1 SNRPGGDCWVTTG
14 TGCGALRNP
23 VRDLGLSASGEF
35 RVCRCK
41 VTCRGTL
48 PTVAYEGC
56 GKPGTGKCPAL
67 VCPGGTQVSQCV
79 MAQENCTKR
88 VRGGGSVRGVG
99 VSSAS
104 EGESCTTCGP
114 DESCES
120 CSCGNG
126 MCDTSEACDS
136 CPEDCGTC
144 ACGDGQCTTGED
156 CETCPDDCGPCT
168 TCGDGVCDP
177 YAEDCSA
184 CPSDCGSCCGDGF
197 CDPGDEDCSSC
208 PGDCAPCESCGNG
221 TCDSFEDGCSCGQD
235 CGACCGDGECSS
247 SESCETCGQ
256 DCGPCTYCGDG
267 TCDADESCDTCSYDC
282 SSCSGPDAGVGYC
295 GDGQCNGYEDCN
307 TCSYDCGSCPV
318 QDAGIYPYCGDGW
331 CNGYEDCNTCSY
343 DCGGCP
349 VPDAGAYPYCGD
361 GWCNGYEDCHWCSYD
376 CGTCPAPDAGT
387 YPYCGDGWCN
397 GGEDCNTCSY
407 DCGGCPVQDA
417 GAYPYCG
424 DGQCN
429 GYEDC
434 HWCSYDC
441 GTCPV
446 QDAGMSMPEAGMNAP
461 HAGEAEAEAEDT
473 DPRWRVPVDAD
484 DIQLGRTDAPVT
496 MVVFVDFECAYSA
509 RAWEP
514 LMQTLDAH
522 PGEVRVVLK
531 HNPLPGHLHA
541 RSGAR
546 AALAAHEQGRHR
558 ELITRLFASPTALD
572 RPSLLAHAREL
583 GLDLAGFQTGI
594 DTGRL
599 DARIDADIAQLER
612 LGGRGTPMWFVNGVP
627 FRGLLEREELERI
640 VAAELPYVQAEI
652 LDRGVPARAVY
663 DQLLR
668 RARARQPVLP
678 PSPVAERLD
687 LAQRYQVPVTPA
699 DARRGETSAVVTLAM
714 FVDVTEQHSRR
725 LQRTVATLER
735 QYDGALRVVWKHNP
749 MSIHPMAVLG
759 HQALIAAGEQGRF
772 WDMAAALFALQ
783 DAGPLDRTRV
793 LAQAQRLR
801 LDRAAFERALDA
813 GSTMERIEADVH
825 LAHQLDVRGAP
836 LVFVN
841 GRPVRGAH
849 SQATYSELIDQELAR
864 ARQHVARHGHP
875 GDVDALYQALTRDG
889 LEAAQA
895 QPTQPT
901 APLLP
906 RRHVAVDGQDPYQGP
921 RFARVT
927 VVAYMDFACAHSAA
941 AAEYL
946 AFLQRKHAGDVRLVF
961 KYQPLPANRNA
972 RDAAAA
978 AMAADRMGKFWDMH
992 DWLFANQDALDRAGV
1007 ERGAAAIGLDMK
1019 EFRRLFDDP
1028 AVTDRRIE
1036 AAETHA
1042 AAHGLDYAPVLFVNG
1057 RPVSPGS
1064 QLEDLE
1070 ALVRIESEHA
1080 TRVLAGGVSPERLYD
1095 YLIEN
1100 APPPDGDI

>member
-1 SNRPGGDCWVTTG
+1 MAASCASEGREGGFTSDRLAVVTNCSSCTAGPRGQNGCTQNPPAAGVCPGAANQWCDTGFCKCCCSNEKPKGGNQSYWTYKYTGGRCAQRCPALNGSGCANRAGGQCWVTTG
-14 TGCGALRNP
+14 SGCGALRNP

-41 VTCRGTL
+41 VTCKGEL
-48 PTVAYEGC
+48 PATAYEGC

-79 MAQENCTKR
+79 LAQENCTKK
-88 VRGGGSVRGVG
+88 VGGGGSVRGMG
-99 VSSAS
+99 VSGASA
-104 EGESCTTCGP
+104 GESCTTCGP

-120 CSCGNG
+120 CSCGDG
-126 MCDTSEACDS
+126 VCDTSETCES
-136 CPEDCGTC
+136 CPEDCGAC
-144 ACGDGQCTTGED
+144 VCGDGECTSGED
-156 CETCPDDCGPCT
+156 CEVCPDDCGPCT

-177 YAEDCSA
+177 YAEDCSV

-221 TCDSFEDGCSCGQD
+221 ICDSFEDGCSCGQD

-267 TCDADESCDTCSYDC
+267 TCDADESCDTCAYDC
-282 SSCSGPDAGVGYC
+282 SSCSGPDAGAGYC
-295 GDGQCNGYEDCN
+295 GDGL
-307 TCSYDCGSCPV
+307 
-318 QDAGIYPYCGDGW
+318 

-349 VPDAGAYPYCGD
+349 VQ
-361 GWCNGYEDCHWCSYD
+361 
-376 CGTCPAPDAGT
+376 
-387 YPYCGDGWCN
+387 
-397 GGEDCNTCSY
+397 
-407 DCGGCPVQDA
+407 VA

-434 HWCSYDC
+434 NWCSYDC

-446 QDAGMSMPEAGMNAP
+446 QDAGMSMPEAGMNALR
-461 HAGEAEAEAEDT
+461 EDEAEDT
-473 DPRWRVPVDAD
+473 DPRWQVPVDAD
-484 DIQLGRTDAPVT
+484 DIQLGRPDAPVT
-496 MVVFVDFECAYSA
+496 MAVFVDFECAYSA

-531 HNPLPGHLHA
+531 HNPLPGHLRA
-541 RSGAR
+541 RSAAR
-546 AALAAHEQGRHR
+546 AALAAHEQGKHR
-558 ELITRLFASPTALD
+558 ELITLLFASPTALD
-572 RPSLLAHAREL
+572 RPSLLAHARDL
-583 GLDLAGFQTGI
+583 GLDLARFQSAL
-594 DTGRL
+594 DTTRL
-599 DARIDADIAQLER
+599 DAPIDADIAQLER

-627 FRGLLEREELERI
+627 FRGLLEREELEQI

-652 LDRGVPARAVY
+652 LDRGVPAGAVY

-678 PSPVAERLD
+678 PSPVPERLD

-699 DARRGETSAVVTLAM
+699 DARRGETSAMVTLAM
-714 FVDVTEQHSRR
+714 FVDVTEPHSRR

-735 QYDGALRVVWKHNP
+735 RYDGALRVVWKHNP
-749 MSIHPMAVLG
+749 LSIHPMAVLG

-783 DAGPLDRTRV
+783 GAGPLDRARV

-801 LDRAAFERALDA
+801 LDLAAFERVLDA

-836 LVFVN
+836 LVFIN

-849 SQATYSELIDQELAR
+849 APATYSELIDQELTR
-864 ARQHVARHGHP
+864 ARQHVAGHGHP
-875 GDVDALYQALTRDG
+875 GDVDALYQALLRDG
-889 LEAAQA
+889 LEAAQSA
-895 QPTQPT
+895 QSAQPT

-906 RRHVAVDGQDPYQGP
+906 RRHVAVDVQDPYQGP

-927 VVAYMDFACAHSAA
+927 AVAYMDFACAHSAEA
-941 AAEYL
+941 AGYL
-946 AFLQRKHAGDVRLVF
+946 TFLQRKYPGEVRLVF

-978 AMAADRMGKFWDMH
+978 AMAADRMGKFWEMH

-1007 ERGAAAIGLDMK
+1007 ERGAAAIGLDTR
-1019 EFRRLFDDP
+1019 EFGRLFDDP

-1036 AAETHA
+1036 AAEAHA
-1042 AAHGLDYAPVLFVNG
+1042 RAHGLDYAPVLFIKG

-1064 QLEDLE
+1064 PLEDLE

-1095 YLIEN
+1095 HLIAN
-1100 APPPDGDI
+1100 APPPNGDI